1 VGPRDNLI
9 KERLAP
15 QHRLKQKTPPVVA
28 GQWML
33 GCVSLSI
40 LSAAPLARRMT
51 MMMMVVMVTVRHE
64 RHAAFSLLH
73 AVKWCQT
80 VAP

>member
-1 VGPRDNLI
+1 VGPRDKLV
-9 KERLAP
+9 KE
-15 QHRLKQKTPPVVA
+15 RLKQKTPPVVA

-51 MMMMVVMVTVRHE
+51 VMMMVMVTVRHE

>member
-1 VGPRDNLI
+1 
-9 KERLAP
+9 
-15 QHRLKQKTPPVVA
+15 
-28 GQWML
+28 ML

-40 LSAAPLARRMT
+40 LSAAPLARFMT
-51 MMMMVVMVTVRHE
+51 VMMMVVMVTVRHE